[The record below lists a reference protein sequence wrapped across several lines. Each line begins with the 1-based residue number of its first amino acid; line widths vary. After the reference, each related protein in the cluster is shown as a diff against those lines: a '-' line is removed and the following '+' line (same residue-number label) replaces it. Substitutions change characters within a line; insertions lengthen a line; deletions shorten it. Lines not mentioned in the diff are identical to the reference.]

1 MSKTVKK
8 TKIAEFSERLSSKA
22 KEDFKR
28 IPFARPFYFF
38 LAVNVFVI
46 IMAVLAQKRLPPQIP
61 LYYGLPRGE
70 QQLSD
75 KAGILIPNIISL
87 SVLIINTT
95 LSYLVKD
102 EFLKKTLVVF
112 GFVTV
117 ILATVTTLKIILLVG
132 NLW

>member
-28 IPFARPFYFF
+28 IPFAGPFYFF

-87 SVLIINTT
+87 SVLILNTA

-102 EFLKKTLVVF
+102 EFLRKTLVVF

-117 ILATVTTLKIILLVG
+117 ILATITTLKIILLVG
-132 NLW
+132 NF